1 MQPKE
6 ETIRKII
13 DIEWPMFRDVN
24 GDGPKASCQN
34 DRQTFEGMRR
44 GQYEAWDEKTCESY
58 LRDLEDAVRQGRS
71 LPTEK
76 YIHMMRSTA
85 PGEYEQLKRLLPPS
99 DPRAVELADK
109 ITDKIIAQTV
119 VLHERYPR
127 VSGAG
132 RPLYT
137 WQDGPG
143 VTSVETYQRGELY
156 TYSAATLEALW
167 EHLLA
172 LEAKG
177 ESLAEKILAGSVA
190 YYGYASLE
198 EAENGQK

>member
-6 ETIRKII
+6 ETIKRII
-13 DIEWPMFRDVN
+13 DLEWPMFHNVN

-34 DRQTFEGMRR
+34 DRDTFEGMRR
-44 GQYEAWDEKTCESY
+44 GQYEAWDEKTCQAY
-58 LRDLEDAVRQGRS
+58 LRDLETAAAQGRN
-71 LPTEK
+71 LPAEK

-85 PGEYEQLKRLLPPS
+85 PGDYEKLKALLPPR
-99 DPRAVELADK
+99 DERAERLADE
-109 ITDKIIAQTV
+109 ITAKLVGQTE
-119 VLHERYPR
+119 VLRERYPR
-127 VSGAG
+127 VGGAG

-137 WQDGPG
+137 TQDGPG

-156 TYSAATLEALW
+156 TYSYETLRALR

-172 LEAKG
+172 LETNG
-177 ESLAEKILAGSVA
+177 ESLAERILAGSVA

>member
-6 ETIRKII
+6 ETIKKII

-34 DRQTFEGMRR
+34 DRLTFEGMRR
-44 GQYEAWDEKTCESY
+44 GQYEAWDERTCEAY
-58 LRDLEDAVRQGRS
+58 LRDLEAAAAQGRN
-71 LPTEK
+71 LPAEK

-85 PGEYEQLKRLLPPS
+85 PGDYEKLRALLPPR
-99 DPRAVELADK
+99 DERAERLADM
-109 ITDKIIAQTV
+109 ITAKLVGQTE

-137 WQDGPG
+137 TQDGPG

-156 TYSAATLEALW
+156 TYSIETLQALW

-172 LEAKG
+172 LEEKG

>member
-6 ETIRKII
+6 ETIRKMI

-34 DRQTFEGMRR
+34 DRRTFEGMRR

-58 LRDLEDAVRQGRS
+58 LRDLENAVRQGRN

-76 YIHMMRSTA
+76 YIRMMRSTA
-85 PGEYEQLKRLLPPS
+85 PQDYEKLKFMLPPA
-99 DPRAVELADK
+99 DPRAIELADRITEK
-109 ITDKIIAQTV
+109 IVAQTV

-132 RPLYT
+132 RPLYAS
-137 WQDGPG
+137 QDGPG
-143 VTSVETYQRGELY
+143 VELPIHADIMDATWFVDNRFVGRFNQEERMRFAPGRHHIIAVSPNGGIDSSSVSFTV
-156 TYSAATLEALW
+156 TDAL
-167 EHLLA
+167 
-172 LEAKG
+172 
-177 ESLAEKILAGSVA
+177 
-190 YYGYASLE
+190 
-198 EAENGQK
+198 